1 MKGKGPMAKNRSKTA
16 KGAGGDVRGGSTRE
30 FVPASALTETRSV
43 AEINALTVS
52 GKAEPQEQGG
62 IFRRRSSSRPFLL
75 SVLFYTLGLLAVT
88 VVLGGIAVFGLV
100 MGVAKAYVDT
110 TPDLDIS
117 GLTRSERTSYIYDK
131 NGELITTFAGMEYRD
146 WVDISE
152 IPDMLKNALI
162 SIEDVR
168 FYKHGG
174 VDFKRL
180 FSAVV
185 NTFRNQNTH
194 GGSTLTQQ
202 LIKNKILSNE
212 QSYKRKIQEAYL
224 AYELENTISKDKIL
238 EAYMNDVFLGES
250 NYGFA
255 AAAKDYFGK
264 TLRELTI
271 RECAMLAGMVQKPY
285 YTNPRANTY
294 SRFYEDGTNK
304 MDVTDK
310 RTNIVLAAM
319 YDSGCIT
326 HEQYR
331 SALEETVTIIE
342 KSEKQQLYDMP
353 YFVEYAVYD
362 IITHMLEQ
370 RGLEDTKTNRSS
382 IEAELRTG
390 GYHIYLTV
398 DPEIQN
404 LVQDTIV
411 NWADY
416 PELQNP
422 SAGIQITTNSDGTTM
437 EILQPQAS
445 SVVIDQHTGE
455 LIAVIGGRQ
464 APTRKKQ
471 LNRAY
476 QSSMPVGSAIKPL
489 SVYGPALDCG
499 LGCNSTVLNVEMP
512 IDGYAGEKGYPS
524 LGSTRYIG
532 LQTIR
537 KGIEKSLNI
546 VAARTLFDVVTPQLG
561 AEYLER
567 LGIKASR
574 INVDGPGLALGTT
587 GITPIEMAAAYAAIA
602 NGGVYYEPVSF
613 TVVLDRNMNV
623 VLDAK
628 EVQKSYRVFKETSAY
643 MLIDML
649 KDVVKT
655 GTGKNAAIDGM
666 TVAGKTGTND
676 DYTSVYFAGFTGYY
690 TCSLWIGHDL
700 YSEKLASGSTGGNS
714 AAPLWHE
721 YMAAIHEGLPDKPIM
736 DVSPVEIGLKKVTI
750 CSVSGKLATEAC
762 MHDDDNPPVT
772 DWMAD
777 DTVPTEYCSMHVL
790 VDGCTESEEI
800 AGPYC
805 PADCRFEKC
814 LLLIPPDSLFGRL
827 FDYRPD
833 PEFGAHYTDVFPIVF
848 PNGIVT
854 DVPAEQY
861 FSWCLENDKV
871 CAFHGSAAPPYA
883 YESLEELKLRANALI
898 SQVNGYLAI
907 VQTLPASDRETLL
920 QQISRLRAMVLLSN
934 LDGIRACIE
943 QLETNYLYLSALY
956 PVPIT
961 GQ

>member
-1 MKGKGPMAKNRSKTA
+1 MGKDITDVPEVQA
-16 KGAGGDVRGGSTRE
+16 KGSTVRLPAVRE
-30 FVPASALTETRSV
+30 TEKPKQPKEKKKR
-43 AEINALTVS
+43 EKKPDEN
-52 GKAEPQEQGG
+52 PGG
-62 IFRRRSSSRPFLL
+62 IFRPRRSSRPFLL
-75 SVLFYTLGLLAVT
+75 AILFDTLRILLVVIVLA
-88 VVLGGIAVFGLV
+88 GIGVFGLV

-110 TPDLDIS
+110 TPSLDIS
-117 GLTRSERTSYIYDK
+117 GLTRSERTSYIYDR
-131 NGELITTFAGMEYRD
+131 NGDLITTFAGMEYRD
-146 WVDISE
+146 WVDIE
-152 IPDMLKNALI
+152 DIPDMLKNALI

-264 TLRELTI
+264 SLRDLSI

-310 RTNIVLAAM
+310 RTNMVLSAM
-319 YDSGCIT
+319 YDAGVIT
-326 HEQYR
+326 LDQYH
-331 SALEETVTIIE
+331 SALEEQVTILE
-342 KSEKQQLYDMP
+342 KSEKKQLYDMP

-362 IITHMLEQ
+362 IITHLLAE
-370 RGLEDTKTNRSS
+370 RGLEDTKTNRNA
-382 IEAELRTG
+382 IETELRTG

-404 LVQDTIV
+404 LVQDTII
-411 NWADY
+411 NWTQY
-416 PELQNP
+416 PELKNP
-422 SAGIQITTNSDGTTM
+422 SAAIQVTTNSDGTTM
-437 EILQPQAS
+437 EIIQPQAS
-445 SVVIDQHTGE
+445 TVIIDQHTGE

-489 SVYGPALDCG
+489 SVYGPALDAG
-499 LGCNSTVLNVEMP
+499 LSCNSTVLNAEMP
-512 IDGYAGEKGYPS
+512 IEGYGGEKGYPS
-524 LGSTRYIG
+524 IGSSGYRG
-532 LQTIR
+532 MQTIR
-537 KGIEKSLNI
+537 KSIEKSLNI
-546 VAARTLFDVVTPQLG
+546 VAARTLFDVVTPRVG
-561 AEYLER
+561 AQYLEK
-567 LGIKASR
+567 LGVKASR

-587 GITPIEMAAAYAAIA
+587 GITPIEMAGAYAAIA
-602 NGGVYYEPVSF
+602 NGGVYMEPLSF
-613 TVVLDRNMNV
+613 SVVLDRNMNV

-628 EVQKSYRVFKETSAY
+628 KVQKTYRVFEETSAY

-649 KDVVKT
+649 KDVVKS
-655 GTGKNAAIDGM
+655 GTGKNAAIDGI

-700 YSEKLASGSTGGNS
+700 YSEKLASGSTGGKS

-736 DVSPVEIGLKKVTI
+736 DVSPGDIGLAKVTL
-750 CSVSGKLATEAC
+750 CRVSGKLATEAC
-762 MHDDDNPPVT
+762 MHDEDNPPVT
-772 DWMAD
+772 DWIRED
-777 DTVPTEYCSMHVL
+777 QIPGEYCSMHCMVETCS
-790 VDGCTESEEI
+790 DSELC
-800 AGPYC
+800 AGPFC
-805 PADCRFEKC
+805 PSSARYEKC
-814 LLLIPPDSLFGRL
+814 VLIVPPDSLLGR
-827 FDYRPD
+827 Y
-833 PEFGAHYTDVFPIVF
+833 AAYTPGEGYTGSYTNHFADLF
-848 PNGIVT
+848 PNAVI
-854 DVPAEQY
+854 AEADADSY
-861 FSWCLENDKV
+861 YAWCQANNGF
-871 CAFHGSAAPPYA
+871 CPIHSSSGSPYD
-883 YESLEELKLRANALI
+883 YMTLEELKAMATALLNEVNRYLNA
-898 SQVNGYLAI
+898 
-907 VQTLPASDRETLL
+907 VQTLPDTDRANLL
-920 QQISRLRAMVLLSN
+920 AKVRALQTAVQGDDPADIGS
-934 LDGIRACIE
+934 AYE
-943 QLETNYLYLSALY
+943 QLRTNYEYLSVLY

-961 GQ
+961 